1 MADKKHIDKLFQDR
15 LNELEQQPHDSNW
28 DAIKARLQE
37 NKRKR
42 PFLIWWRAAGVA
54 AVVAV
59 IIGLGIIGQQ
69 ATISDHTDADL
80 INFDHQPEEMQHIP
94 VSKKVKNALAID
106 LDRLNKNLSKDNVP
120 TKDKVSVSRES
131 ANERTDTNYK
141 EVFRST
147 ENFVSRF
154 DPSEGKIR
162 SGSFLGVFDLKGKDT
177 DDLIPNE
184 LKTPPEINLTGF
196 LNAGLA
202 ERRDNEE
209 TDSKDQ
215 QVAQHEDKNDLFDND
230 DQESKDENR
239 NKWSI
244 NPEISPV
251 FAGSFSG
258 NNGLGADLAS
268 NGTTHNISLTYGI
281 NMGYELSSRLKIVSG
296 VKQLNTSSTTRNVL
310 TANTNMGQGLASS
323 NIDQNDPNILVTSPS
338 NFQELSS
345 QVEGLGRTPTQNG
358 SLEQQLNFIE
368 VPIGLAYKLVD
379 RKIGVEV
386 NAGLSS
392 LFVAENEV
400 FLSSDGASQRIGRLG
415 NVNSTSFM
423 TNLGLGVDYDLSDQ
437 LDFNLRPTFKYQLNT
452 FDSST
457 TDLQPYIIAVYTGFT
472 YSF

>member
-1 MADKKHIDKLFQDR
+1 MADKKHIDKLFQDK
-15 LNELEQQPHDSNW
+15 LKDLEQQPHDHNW

-37 NKRKR
+37 KKRKR
-42 PFLIWWRAAGVA
+42 PFLIWWKAAGVA

-59 IIGLGIIGQQ
+59 IIGLGIIGQRS
-69 ATISDHTDADL
+69 TIRDTSDADL

-94 VSKKVKNALAID
+94 VSKKVENALAID
-106 LDRLNKNLSKDNVP
+106 LDKLNEDLVNDNVP
-120 TKDKVSVSRES
+120 SKDKVSASRES

-147 ENFVSRF
+147 ENFVNRF
-154 DPSEGKIR
+154 DPSEGNIG
-162 SGSFLGVFDLKGKDT
+162 SQSFLGVFDLKGKDT

-184 LKTPPEINLTGF
+184 LTMPPEINLTGF

-202 ERRDNEE
+202 EKNDDEDDRDE
-209 TDSKDQ
+209 TE
-215 QVAQHEDKNDLFDND
+215 QVAQNDQKDELFNND
-230 DQESKDENR
+230 DQESKDENKS
-239 NKWSI
+239 KWSI

-268 NGTTHNISLTYGI
+268 NGTTNNISLTYGI
-281 NMGYELSSRLKIVSG
+281 NMGYELSSRLKIISG

-338 NFQELSS
+338 TFQELSS

-400 FLSSDGASQRIGRLG
+400 FLRSDGASQRIGSLG

-423 TNLGLGVDYDLSDQ
+423 TNIGLGLDYNLSNE

-457 TDLQPYIIAVYTGFT
+457 TDLQPYIIAIYTGFT